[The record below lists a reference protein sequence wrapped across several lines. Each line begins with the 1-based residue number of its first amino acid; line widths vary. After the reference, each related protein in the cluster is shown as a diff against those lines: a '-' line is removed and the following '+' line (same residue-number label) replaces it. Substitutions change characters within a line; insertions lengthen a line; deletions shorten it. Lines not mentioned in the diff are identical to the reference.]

1 MIYYIRELRD
11 KTGLTQK
18 AFAQKYWI
26 PLSTLRKWEQGEASP
41 PSYVVE
47 MLAKSLPCLKSD
59 LQEFRAS
66 DGRIYYY
73 DPVRNSVTDQ
83 IGNTIIVH
91 ENLNKVKKENLFLYL
106 RELFDDFY
114 EIQDKFD
121 RDCRFDMKEDIIWS

>member
-1 MIYYIRELRD
+1 MIYHIRELRD

-18 AFAQKYWI
+18 AFAQRYGI
-26 PLSTLRKWEQGEASP
+26 PLSTLRKWEQGESSP

-47 MLAKSLPCLKSD
+47 MLAKSIPSVNHD
-59 LQEFRAS
+59 LQEFRSS
-66 DGRIYYY
+66 DGKVYYY
-73 DPVRNSVTDQ
+73 DPIRNSVTDQ
-83 IGNTIIVH
+83 IGNTIKVH

-106 RELFDDFY
+106 RDLFDDFY